1 MSYRRRKIS
10 LLSYF
15 HSVLRSTAKTVPHQG
30 ALLREAERGLHGLDH
45 DEGEEAKDV
54 NEAAAQAGDV
64 GLVEEGADQV
74 AEGQD
79 AQTVIAEVE
88 EKDEAV
94 AFGQHVAVLQH
105 QCEDDDGDQEVGG
118 AFQEPGKEVAQWVDS
133 HHFHVLSAEPEEDK
147 I

>member
-15 HSVLRSTAKTVPHQG
+15 HSVPCSTAKTVPHQD
-30 ALLREAERGLHGLDH
+30 ALERGPRVPDH
-45 DEGEEAKDV
+45 DEGEEAKYV

-79 AQTVIAEVE
+79 AQTIITEVE
-88 EKDEAV
+88 EKDKAV

-105 QCEDDDGDQEVGG
+105 QCEDDDGDKEVGG

-133 HHFHVLSAEPEEDK
+133 HHFHVL
-147 I
+147 